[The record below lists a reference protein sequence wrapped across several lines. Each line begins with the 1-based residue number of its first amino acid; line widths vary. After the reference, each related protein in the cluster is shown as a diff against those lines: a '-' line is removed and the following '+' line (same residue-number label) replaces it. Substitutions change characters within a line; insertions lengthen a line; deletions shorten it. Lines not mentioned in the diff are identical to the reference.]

1 VEEDVTVH
9 TLVAKAGARALRA
22 MQNGPGAYHCP
33 AGHGALR
40 VWPDETAPSELSL
53 VCTRCGHR
61 IMADTALIELAERNA
76 ATAEVV
82 EPAAMV
88 RLPDG
93 TAPRGLRPD
102 GTVRT
107 TGWAQLGKL
116 RVSSGFCAAQAAFL
130 VTAPLVQVIP
140 WIPVVATPLGYVAWK
155 LYSTKWFPASQA
167 VNVRRTR
174 VEELTA
180 GQLIRLYGA
189 AGPVGEVSG
198 VAGDAAGRIRLRL
211 VGGGEV
217 LRRSGQLVW
226 QVDLRN

>member
-1 VEEDVTVH
+1 MTVH
-9 TLVAKAGARALRA
+9 TLVAKAGAGALRV

-40 VWPDETAPSELSL
+40 VWPDENAPSELSL

-61 IMADTALIELAERNA
+61 IMVDAALIELAERDA
-76 ATAEVV
+76 ATVEVT
-82 EPAAMV
+82 EPEPMV
-88 RLPDG
+88 RLPG
-93 TAPRGLRPD
+93 GAAPRGLGPD

-107 TGWAQLGKL
+107 TGWVQLGKL

-130 VTAPLVQVIP
+130 ATAPLIQVIP
-140 WIPVVATPLGYVAWK
+140 WISVVATPLGYLAWK
-155 LYSTKWFPASQA
+155 LCSTTWFPASQA
-167 VNVRRTR
+167 VNVRRVR

-180 GQLIRLYGA
+180 GQQIRLYGA
-189 AGPVGEVSG
+189 AGPVGEVSA
-198 VAGDAAGRIRLRL
+198 VAADAAGRIRLRM
-211 VGGGEV
+211 VGGREL